1 MSHDHHQHRLE
12 LSGVSYRYGKKLA
25 LSEVEFSV
33 HCGQRLALL
42 GPNGAGKSTLIRL
55 LAGLL
60 KQQEGVLNWR
70 QDSLTQARREIAYLP
85 QVDHHQKNFPLR
97 VRDVVEMGRFPHL
110 GHFKPFGK
118 IDAEKTEQAIAT
130 MQLEDI
136 AHRQIDQLSGGQQQ
150 RTYIARA
157 LAQEAH
163 VLLLDE
169 PFNGL
174 DIESRCHLSASM
186 IELSGSGH
194 LIVAS
199 HHQLESV
206 TDIFTHALV
215 LDQKQVNFG
224 TASDVMESSEVK
236 IILHACHPQHSHP
249 VTASTPTDCC
259 S

>member
-1 MSHDHHQHRLE
+1 MNHEHHLLE
-12 LSGVSYRYGKKLA
+12 LSQVAYCYGSKLA
-25 LSEVEFSV
+25 LSEVDFSA

-60 KQQEGVLNWR
+60 KPQNGTLSWR
-70 QDSLTQARREIAYLP
+70 GAPIAQARREIAYLP

-110 GHFKPFGK
+110 GHFKRFGK
-118 IDAEKTEQAIAT
+118 IDAQKTEEAIAT
-130 MQLEDI
+130 MNLEDI
-136 AHRQIDQLSGGQQQ
+136 ADRQIDQLSGGQQQ

-186 IELSGSGH
+186 IELSESGH
-194 LIVAS
+194 LIIAS

-215 LDQKQVNFG
+215 LNQKQVNFG
-224 TASDVMESSEVK
+224 ESAEVMQSQEVK
-236 IILHACHPQHSHP
+236 AILHACHPQHSHP
-249 VTASTPTDCC
+249 VTDPTATDCC

>member
-1 MSHDHHQHRLE
+1 MSHQHHQLE
-12 LSGVSYRYGKKLA
+12 LSNVGFSYGSKKA
-25 LSEVEFSV
+25 LQDVRFSS

-55 LAGLL
+55 LASLL
-60 KQQEGVLNWR
+60 KLQEGNILWR
-70 QDSLTQARREIAYLP
+70 GAPLAQARREVAYLP
-85 QVDHHQKNFPLR
+85 QVDQHQKNFPLR
-97 VRDVVEMGRFPHL
+97 VRDIIEMGRFPHL
-110 GHFKPFGK
+110 GHFKRFRK
-118 IDAEKTEQAIAT
+118 IDQEKCEAALAT

-136 AHRQIDQLSGGQQQ
+136 ADRQIDQLSGGQQQ

-174 DIESRCHLSASM
+174 DIESRCHLAANL
-186 IELSGSGH
+186 IELSNSGH
-194 LIVAS
+194 LIIAS

-215 LDQKQVNFG
+215 LDQKQVCFG
-224 TASDVMESSEVK
+224 EATSVMESPEVK
-236 IILHACHPQHSHP
+236 ETLHACHPLHSHP
-249 VTASTPTDCC
+249 VTDPTKTNCC

>member
-1 MSHDHHQHRLE
+1 MSHDHQHHQLD
-12 LSGVSYRYGKKLA
+12 LSGVAFSYGNKLA
-25 LSEVEFSV
+25 LSEVDFSV

-60 KQQEGVLNWR
+60 KHETGTINWR
-70 QDSLTQARREIAYLP
+70 ENPISKARREIAYLP
-85 QVDHHQKNFPLR
+85 QVDQHQRHFPLR
-97 VRDVVEMGRFPHL
+97 VRDIVAMGRYPHL
-110 GHFKPFGK
+110 GHFKRFGK
-118 IDAEKTEQAIAT
+118 IDKAKTEEAIAT
-130 MQLEDI
+130 MNLGEI
-136 AHRQIDQLSGGQQQ
+136 ANRQIDQLSGGQQQ

-174 DIESRCHLSASM
+174 DIESRCHLSDSL
-186 IELSGSGH
+186 IDLTKSGH
-194 LIVAS
+194 LIIAS

-215 LDQKQVNFG
+215 LDQKQIAFG
-224 TASDVMESSEVK
+224 PAAEVMVSDSVK
-236 IILHACHPQHSHP
+236 NTLHSCHPHQHER
-249 VTASTPTDCC
+249 VL
-259 S
+259 

>member
-1 MSHDHHQHRLE
+1 MNSHDHHQLE
-12 LSGVSYRYGKKLA
+12 LKNVDFSYGTKIALKDVS
-25 LSEVEFSV
+25 FST

-60 KQQEGVLNWR
+60 KLQNGSIDWR
-70 QDSLTQARREIAYLP
+70 GAPLSQARREVAYLP

-97 VRDVVEMGRFPHL
+97 VRDIVEMGRFPHL
-110 GHFKPFGK
+110 GHFKRFGES
-118 IDAEKTEQAIAT
+118 DREKTEAALAT
-130 MQLEDI
+130 MQLADI
-136 AHRQIDQLSGGQQQ
+136 ADRQIDQLSGGQQQ

-174 DIESRCHLSASM
+174 DIESRCHLSASL
-186 IELSGSGH
+186 IELSKKGH
-194 LIVAS
+194 LIIAS

-206 TDIFTHALV
+206 TEIFTQALV
-215 LDQKQVNFG
+215 LDQRQVIFG
-224 TASDVMESSEVK
+224 ESAEVMASEEVK
-236 IILHACHPQHSHP
+236 ETLHACHPAHSHP
-249 VTASTPTDCC
+249 VTDPTKTSCC

>member
-1 MSHDHHQHRLE
+1 MNHEHHLLE
-12 LSGVSYRYGKKLA
+12 LSQVAYCYGSKLA
-25 LSEVEFSV
+25 LSEVDFSA

-60 KQQEGVLNWR
+60 KPQNGTLSWR
-70 QDSLTQARREIAYLP
+70 GAPIAQARREIAYLP

-110 GHFKPFGK
+110 GHFKRFGK
-118 IDAEKTEQAIAT
+118 IDAQKTEEAIAT
-130 MQLEDI
+130 MNLEDI
-136 AHRQIDQLSGGQQQ
+136 ADRQIDQLSGGQQQ

-186 IELSGSGH
+186 IELSESGH
-194 LIVAS
+194 LIIAS

-215 LDQKQVNFG
+215 LNQKQVNFG
-224 TASDVMESSEVK
+224 EAAEVMQSQEVK
-236 IILHACHPQHSHP
+236 AILHACHPQHSHP
-249 VTASTPTDCC
+249 VTDPTATDCC

>member
-1 MSHDHHQHRLE
+1 MSHEHHQLD
-12 LSGVSYRYGKKLA
+12 LSGVSFSYGAKEA
-25 LSEVEFSV
+25 LREVNFSV

-60 KQQEGVLNWR
+60 KHQSGTINWR
-70 QDSLTQARREIAYLP
+70 EKPLSQARREVAYLP
-85 QVDHHQKNFPLR
+85 QADQHQRHFPIR
-97 VRDVVEMGRFPHL
+97 VCDVVAMGRFPHL
-110 GHFKPFGK
+110 GHLKRFGK
-118 IDAEKTEQAIAT
+118 VDLEKTEEAIAT
-130 MQLEDI
+130 MNLGDI

-174 DIESRCHLSASM
+174 DIESRCHLSDSL
-186 IELSGSGH
+186 IDLTKSGH
-194 LIVAS
+194 LIIAS

-206 TDIFTHALV
+206 TEIFTHALV
-215 LDQKQVNFG
+215 LDQKQIAFG
-224 TASDVMESSEVK
+224 PAPEVMVSEPVRQT
-236 IILHACHPQHSHP
+236 LHSCHPHDHER
-249 VTASTPTDCC
+249 VL
-259 S
+259 

>member
-1 MSHDHHQHRLE
+1 MNHDHHLLE
-12 LSGVSYRYGKKLA
+12 LAQVSHRYGTKLA
-25 LSEVEFSV
+25 LDKVEFST

-60 KQQEGVLNWR
+60 KPQAGTLNWR
-70 QDSLTQARREIAYLP
+70 GAPLAQARKEIAYLP
-85 QVDHHQKNFPLR
+85 QVDHHQENFPLR
-97 VRDVVEMGRFPHL
+97 VRDIVEMGRFPHL
-110 GHFKPFGK
+110 GHFRRFGK
-118 IDAEKTEQAIAT
+118 IDAEKTEEAIVT
-130 MQLEDI
+130 MKLEDI
-136 AHRQIDQLSGGQQQ
+136 ADRQIDQLSGGQQQ

-186 IELSGSGH
+186 VELSQSGH
-194 LIVAS
+194 LIIAS

-206 TDIFTHALV
+206 TDIFTQALV
-215 LDQKQVNFG
+215 LDQKQILFG
-224 TASDVMESSEVK
+224 KAAEVMQSSEVK
-236 IILHACHPQHSHP
+236 AILHACHPQHSHP
-249 VTASTPTDCC
+249 VTDPTVTDCC

>member
-1 MSHDHHQHRLE
+1 MSHDIHHLK
-12 LSGVSYRYGKKLA
+12 LSNVGHSYGAKVALRDVSIA
-25 LSEVEFSV
+25 AQ
-33 HCGQRLALL
+33 CGQRLALL

-60 KQQEGVLNWR
+60 KSRKGEIIWR
-70 QDSLTQARREIAYLP
+70 GAPLAQAKREVAYLP

-110 GHFKPFGK
+110 GHFKRFRK
-118 IDAEKTEQAIAT
+118 IDAEKTEEAIAT

-136 AHRQIDQLSGGQQQ
+136 ANRQIDQLSGGQQQ

-163 VLLLDE
+163 ILLLDE

-174 DIESRCHLSASM
+174 DIESRCHLSASLVD
-186 IELSGSGH
+186 LSNLGH
-194 LIVAS
+194 LIIAS

-215 LDQKQVNFG
+215 LDQKQVTYG
-224 TASDVMESSEVK
+224 DAETVMQSKEVK
-236 IILHACHPQHSHP
+236 AILHACHPQHTHL
-249 VTASTPTDCC
+249 VTDSTSTDCC

>member
-1 MSHDHHQHRLE
+1 MSDSHEHHQLD
-12 LSGVSYRYGKKLA
+12 LTDVGFSYGTKLA
-25 LSEVEFSV
+25 LSEVNFSV

-60 KQQEGVLNWR
+60 KHETGSINWR
-70 QDSLTQARREIAYLP
+70 ENPISKARREIAYLP
-85 QVDHHQKNFPLR
+85 QVDQHQRHFPLR
-97 VRDVVEMGRFPHL
+97 VRDVVAMGRYPHL
-110 GHFKPFGK
+110 GHLRRFAK
-118 IDAEKTEQAIAT
+118 IDQAKTDDAIAT
-130 MQLEDI
+130 MNLGEI
-136 AHRQIDQLSGGQQQ
+136 ANRQIDQLSGGQRQ

-174 DIESRCHLSASM
+174 DIESRCHLSDSL
-186 IELSGSGH
+186 IDLTESGH
-194 LIVAS
+194 LIIAS

-215 LDQKQVNFG
+215 LDQKQIAFG
-224 TASDVMESSEVK
+224 PAAEVMVSDAVK
-236 IILHACHPQHSHP
+236 NTLHSCHPHQHER
-249 VTASTPTDCC
+249 VL
-259 S
+259 

>member
-1 MSHDHHQHRLE
+1 MNHERHPLE
-12 LSGVSYRYGKKLA
+12 LEGVGFSYGKKEA
-25 LSEVEFSV
+25 LQNVTFSI

-60 KQQEGVLNWR
+60 PEQQGSILWR
-70 QDSLTQARREIAYLP
+70 GAPIARARREIAYLP
-85 QVDHHQKNFPLR
+85 QVDRHQNNFPLR

-110 GHFKPFGK
+110 GHFKKFRPL
-118 IDAEKTEQAIAT
+118 DHEKTEQAIAT
-130 MQLEDI
+130 MQLEEI
-136 AHRQIDQLSGGQQQ
+136 ADRQIDQLSGGQQQ

-174 DIESRCHLSASM
+174 DIESRCHLAASIIDLSAT
-186 IELSGSGH
+186 GH
-194 LIVAS
+194 LIIAS

-215 LDQKQVNFG
+215 LDQKQITFG
-224 TASDVMESSEVK
+224 EGTRVMSSPEVK
-236 IILHACHPQHSHP
+236 NTLHACHPQHSHP
-249 VTASTPTDCC
+249 VTDPTVTDCC

>member
-1 MSHDHHQHRLE
+1 VNHEHHLLE
-12 LSGVSYRYGKKLA
+12 LSQVAYCYGSKLA
-25 LSEVEFSV
+25 LSEVDFSA

-60 KQQEGVLNWR
+60 KPQNGTLSWR
-70 QDSLTQARREIAYLP
+70 GAPIAQARREIAYLP

-110 GHFKPFGK
+110 GHFKRFGK
-118 IDAEKTEQAIAT
+118 IDAQKTEEAIAT
-130 MQLEDI
+130 MNLEDI
-136 AHRQIDQLSGGQQQ
+136 ADRQIDQLSGGQQQ

-186 IELSGSGH
+186 IELSESGH
-194 LIVAS
+194 LIIAS

-215 LDQKQVNFG
+215 LNQKQVNFG
-224 TASDVMESSEVK
+224 EAAEVMQSQEVK
-236 IILHACHPQHSHP
+236 AILHACHPQHSHP
-249 VTASTPTDCC
+249 VTDPTATDCC

>member
-1 MSHDHHQHRLE
+1 MSQAHQHHQLDLAE
-12 LSGVSYRYGKKLA
+12 VAYSYGAKLA
-25 LSEVEFSV
+25 LSEVNFSV

-60 KQQEGVLNWR
+60 KNEKGRIDWR
-70 QDSLTQARREIAYLP
+70 ENPISKARREIAYLP
-85 QVDHHQKNFPLR
+85 QVDQHQRHFPLR
-97 VRDVVEMGRFPHL
+97 VRDVVAMGRYPHL
-110 GHFKPFGK
+110 GHLRRFGK
-118 IDAEKTEQAIAT
+118 IDKEKTEQAIAS
-130 MQLEDI
+130 MKLGEI

-174 DIESRCHLSASM
+174 DIESRCHLSDSL
-186 IELSGSGH
+186 IDLSESGH
-194 LIVAS
+194 LIIAS

-215 LDQKQVNFG
+215 LDQKQIAFG
-224 TASDVMESSEVK
+224 PAPEVMVSDAVK
-236 IILHACHPQHSHP
+236 NILHSCHPHQHER
-249 VTASTPTDCC
+249 VL
-259 S
+259 

>member
-1 MSHDHHQHRLE
+1 MNHEHHQLD
-12 LSGVSYRYGKKLA
+12 LSGVGFYYGDKPA
-25 LSEVEFSV
+25 LDEVSFSI

-60 KQQEGVLNWR
+60 KPQSGTLLWR
-70 QDSLTQARREIAYLP
+70 ENPIAKARREIAYLP
-85 QVDHHQKNFPLR
+85 QVDQHQRHFPIR
-97 VRDVVEMGRFPHL
+97 VRDVIATGRFPHL
-110 GHFKPFGK
+110 GHFRRFRQ
-118 IDAEKTEQAIAT
+118 IDREKTDEAIET
-130 MQLEDI
+130 MKLGDI

-174 DIESRCHLSASM
+174 DIESRCHLSDSL
-186 IELSGSGH
+186 IELTQSGH
-194 LIVAS
+194 LIIAS

-206 TDIFTHALV
+206 TEIFTHALV
-215 LDQKQVNFG
+215 LDQKQIAFG
-224 TASDVMESSEVK
+224 LAPGVMSSDAVK
-236 IILHACHPQHSHP
+236 TTLHSCHPHAHER
-249 VTASTPTDCC
+249 VL
-259 S
+259 